1 MSVTFEITNK
11 IVGSKGEVTSVTFK
25 ALKASNNGFYK
36 CFGECSFSPNIKAKT
51 FVPAAK
57 VTTTLLENWV
67 KLNLGEEGL
76 KSIDKSL
83 SDRITKD
90 TKPKKPNNLKE

>member
-1 MSVTFEITNK
+1 MSITFEIVSKN
-11 IVGSKGEVTSVTFK
+11 VGDRGEITSVSFK

-36 CFGECSFSPNIKAKT
+36 YYGECSFSPNIKAKT
-51 FVPAAK
+51 FVPAEK
-57 VTTTLLENWV
+57 VTSTLLENWV

-83 SDRITKD
+83 SDRITKE
-90 TKPKKPNNLKE
+90 TKPKKSKE

>member
-1 MSVTFEITNK
+1 MSIEIQIVNK
-11 IVGSKGEVTSVTFK
+11 TVDVKGGVTSVSFK
-25 ALKASNNGFYK
+25 ALKASTNGFYK
-36 CFGECSFSPNIKAKT
+36 CYGECSFSPNIKAKT
-51 FVPAAK
+51 FVPVGK
-57 VTTTLLENWV
+57 VTSTLLENWV

-90 TKPKKPNNLKE
+90 TKPKKPNNSKE

>member
-51 FVPAAK
+51 FVPAEK
-57 VTTTLLENWV
+57 VTTNLLENWV

-90 TKPKKPNNLKE
+90 TKPKKPNKSKE